1 MQDVFFYALRESKR
15 LESTIMGRHNDEQFS
30 KKYGGNG
37 TDHAR
42 VDVSKRVQYAN
53 DAMSIEVQ

>member
-1 MQDVFFYALRESKR
+1 
-15 LESTIMGRHNDEQFS
+15 MGRHNDEQFS

-53 DAMSIEVQ
+53 DDVYRSAVISRTAREREFQIPGF